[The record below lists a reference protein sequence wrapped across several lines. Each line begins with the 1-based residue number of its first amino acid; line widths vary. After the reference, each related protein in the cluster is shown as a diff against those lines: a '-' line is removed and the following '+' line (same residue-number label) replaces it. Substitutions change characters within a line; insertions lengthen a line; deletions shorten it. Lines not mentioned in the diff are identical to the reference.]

1 MVVICDNYNKLIN
14 SSKIE
19 NFGKK
24 IGVISVILVIR
35 FQKIYDFC
43 PTLNDTKYEIHI
55 DFS

>member
-14 SSKIE
+14 SAKTE
-19 NFGKK
+19 NLVKK
-24 IGVISVILVIR
+24 VDAISIILVIR

-43 PTLNDTKYEIHI
+43 LTLSDMKYEIHI